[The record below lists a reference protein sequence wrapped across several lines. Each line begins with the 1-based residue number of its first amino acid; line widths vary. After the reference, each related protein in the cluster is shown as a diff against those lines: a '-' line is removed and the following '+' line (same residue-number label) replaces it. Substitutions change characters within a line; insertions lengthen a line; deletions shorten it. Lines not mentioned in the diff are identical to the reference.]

1 MYFVLSDSDESD
13 ETLSLSESLSL
24 SLSDLLD
31 LLESESLE
39 DSSLPFFFYFLF
51 FELSVKVTFLGFSCL
66 TSFTSLV
73 SSF

>member
-1 MYFVLSDSDESD
+1 LSDSVELEAS
-13 ETLSLSESLSL
+13 LSSLSESL

-31 LLESESLE
+31 LLESDSLE
-39 DSSLPFFFYFLF
+39 DSSLSFFFFFFF

-66 TSFTSLV
+66 TSSLL